1 MTNHAI
7 LSASASHRWL
17 NCPPSVRLTE

>member
-17 NCPPSVRLTE
+17 NCPPSV